1 MPHFDVEEE
10 QASSESIESV
20 SRFCGNGLYTFQ
32 GRHKFTFL
40 YNERKIFICLRST
53 PLLTS

>member
-10 QASSESIESV
+10 QVSSESIETV
-20 SRFCGNGLYTFQ
+20 AALAAYGLYTFQ

-40 YNERKIFICLRST
+40 YNERKFFICLRST

>member
-10 QASSESIESV
+10 QVSSESIESV

-40 YNERKIFICLRST
+40 YNERKFFICLRST